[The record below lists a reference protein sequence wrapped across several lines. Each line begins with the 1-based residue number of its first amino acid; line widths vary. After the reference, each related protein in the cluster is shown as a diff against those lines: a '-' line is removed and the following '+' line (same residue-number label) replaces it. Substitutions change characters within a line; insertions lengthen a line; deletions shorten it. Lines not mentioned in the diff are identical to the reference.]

1 MTIQKTSLENKIEL
15 ENQKILGKIKEI
27 EEDIDIS
34 ENEVHKFLIIFHTLV
49 EPVNSE
55 QPQDETD
62 GFVNDAILQISNR
75 IAGLLRNN
83 IDNLNISTIL
93 KSALKKLKNL
103 FITQTK
109 DTDEGKIGKPE
120 PENAEYKN

>member
-27 EEDIDIS
+27 EEDIDIN

-55 QPQDETD
+55 QPQDETN

>member
-15 ENQKILGKIKEI
+15 ENEKILGKIKEI

>member
-109 DTDEGKIGKPE
+109 DTDEGKIGEPE